1 MIISALKE
9 RKDNEKRVAI
19 VPDVAKK
26 LVNDGHQVL
35 IEAGAGEQSFFSDKS
50 YVESG
55 AEILNLDDII
65 SKTDILL
72 VNTYGEVTKYLSLSH
87 LAFLGGSLV
96 NQGGQN
102 PIEAAKLGCK
112 ICHGP
117 HIQNFREVYQYLY
130 NSDLSKV
137 INNDDELYK
146 FLKIN
151 FDSDF
156 HEKENII
163 KKINEYGENILSNVI
178 KEIKT
183 IL

>member
-1 MIISALKE
+1 M
-9 RKDNEKRVAI
+9 
-19 VPDVAKK
+19 
-26 LVNDGHQVL
+26 
-35 IEAGAGEQSFFSDKS
+35 
-50 YVESG
+50 
-55 AEILNLDDII
+55 
-65 SKTDILL
+65 
-72 VNTYGEVTKYLSLSH
+72 
-87 LAFLGGSLV
+87 

-163 KKINEYGENILSNVI
+163 RKINEHGEDILSNII